1 MIKTLKKKKVVPVTV
16 TVAWLRSHNGKVSK
30 HEMTYTVQAFAQ
42 KWYLNGTPF
51 SGDTEMNDVQ
61 MYEM

>member
-1 MIKTLKKKKVVPVTV
+1 MIKTLKKKESCACNGDGSVATV
-16 TVAWLRSHNGKVSK
+16 TQWRS
-30 HEMTYTVQAFAQ
+30 VQARNDVHSAGLAQ

-61 MYEM
+61 TYEM